1 MNIDYPVLHLFVL
14 GNSNSSGGSV
24 VLMQPKLEPQPV
36 VFDHHHHH
44 QQQQAKMVPNLS
56 RYDPQTAQ
64 CSTNSSVYTCSNCT
78 QPIHER
84 YLLYTQDR
92 LCRGNYWHMQ
102 CLRCQCC
109 DAVLADISSTFYTK
123 DNALL
128 CKSDYIK

>member
-1 MNIDYPVLHLFVL
+1 MNIDYSIIIRPLVFFL
-14 GNSNSSGGSV
+14 GSSNSVAGSS
-24 VLMQPKLEPQPV
+24 VLMQPKLEPPPIQYE
-36 VFDHHHHH
+36 
-44 QQQQAKMVPNLS
+44 QQQQQQTLKTTPIVT
-56 RYDPQTAQ
+56 RYDIHQQ
-64 CSTNSSVYTCSNCT
+64 CSISSGAYTCSNCT

-109 DAVLADISSTFYTK
+109 DAVLADISSTFYSK

>member
-1 MNIDYPVLHLFVL
+1 
-14 GNSNSSGGSV
+14 
-24 VLMQPKLEPQPV
+24 MQPKLEPQPV
-36 VFDHHHHH
+36 VFD
-44 QQQQAKMVPNLS
+44 QQQQSKMVPIAP
-56 RYDPQTAQ
+56 RYDSHQQ
-64 CSTNSSVYTCSNCT
+64 CSTNGSAYTCSNCT